1 MLERGLIQV
10 YTGDGKGKT
19 TAALGLALRAVGH
32 GLQVKIIQF
41 SKGSGY
47 TGELFA
53 APRLSPNL
61 EIYQFGWGCPLSGL
75 IRSGQMKC
83 NKCGECFRKNRDPE
97 LNFASKALD
106 FAWQCIQKGGVDLLI
121 LDEISHPLRRKL
133 ISMKEVDE
141 FLQAKPE
148 KLELVLT
155 GRGMPA
161 EILEYAD
168 LITEMREVRHP
179 FQKGVESRRGIDF

>member
-1 MLERGLIQV
+1 
-10 YTGDGKGKT
+10 
-19 TAALGLALRAVGH
+19 
-32 GLQVKIIQF
+32 
-41 SKGSGY
+41 
-47 TGELFA
+47 
-53 APRLSPNL
+53 
-61 EIYQFGWGCPLSGL
+61 
-75 IRSGQMKC
+75 
-83 NKCGECFRKNRDPE
+83 
-97 LNFASKALD
+97 
-106 FAWQCIQKGGVDLLI
+106 
-121 LDEISHPLRRKL
+121 
-133 ISMKEVDE
+133 MKEVEE